1 MSHHASHWPWQY
13 VSVTLGSTTATVG
26 KQAGTLQGYE
36 DHSHK
41 ATSPS
46 QHQVADG
53 GGAREQGAVAFGSSP
68 KPEVPPLNSLL
79 GAGRQTSQGKGAT
92 NRERVP
98 ADIFAD
104 AD

>member
-26 KQAGTLQGYE
+26 KQAGALQEYE
-36 DHSHK
+36 DHSHN